1 MGKMW
6 EWTGPKWESNYSG
19 EGISG
24 KYVAVDRA

>member
-6 EWTGPKWESNYSG
+6 EWTGSKWESCYSE

-24 KYVAVDRA
+24 KDVGVDRA